1 VYAIG
6 YVLELVLWTYLM
18 LLFTRWI
25 VDLVQ
30 SFARVWQPR
39 GPILFLLEL
48 VYTMTDP
55 PIRLLRRLI
64 PPIRFG
70 GMAFDLS
77 ILLVLLLCYV
87 ALALNRSL
95 VLDPAS
101 A

>member
-1 VYAIG
+1 VYVIG

-30 SFARVWQPR
+30 SFARVWEPR
-39 GPILFLLEL
+39 GPILFGLEI
-48 VYTMTDP
+48 VYTLTDP
-55 PIRLLRRLI
+55 PIKLLRRLI

-70 GMAFDLS
+70 GLAFDLS
-77 ILLVLLLCYV
+77 ILLVLLLCYI
-87 ALALNRSL
+87 ALAVNRQL
-95 VLDPAS
+95 VLNSAS